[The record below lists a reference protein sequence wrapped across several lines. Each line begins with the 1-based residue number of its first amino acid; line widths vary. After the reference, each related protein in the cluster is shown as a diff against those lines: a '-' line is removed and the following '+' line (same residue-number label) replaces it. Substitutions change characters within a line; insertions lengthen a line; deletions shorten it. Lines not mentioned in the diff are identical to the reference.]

1 MFKEGLLK
9 GKRILVTG
17 GGTGLGKEIATR
29 YLQLGAEV
37 WIAGRRG
44 AVLDSCSKE
53 LTQKYGG
60 TVRTHA
66 VDIRDAQAV
75 DAMVQRIWDEA
86 GPLTGLV
93 NNAAGNFISPT
104 KDLSPNGFNA
114 IANIVFHGSFYVT
127 HAVGKRWIAGGH
139 KGSVISIL
147 VTWVHTG
154 S

>member
-9 GKRILVTG
+9 GKRILITG
-17 GGTGLGKEIATR
+17 GGTGLGKEITTR

-44 AVLDSCSKE
+44 AVLDASAKE
-53 LTQKYGG
+53 LTDKHGG

-86 GPLTGLV
+86 GPRQEAT
-93 NNAAGNFISPT
+93 AMYHR
-104 KDLSPNGFNA
+104 GFSTRKGEVTR
-114 IANIVFHGSFYVT
+114 ANMRR
-127 HAVGKRWIAGGH
+127 K
-139 KGSVISIL
+139 
-147 VTWVHTG
+147 
-154 S
+154 

>member
-9 GKRILVTG
+9 GKRILITG

-44 AVLDSCSKE
+44 AVLESCAKE
-53 LTQKYGG
+53 LTDKHGG

-86 GPLTGLV
+86 GPLTGDR
-93 NNAAGNFISPT
+93 
-104 KDLSPNGFNA
+104 K
-114 IANIVFHGSFYVT
+114 
-127 HAVGKRWIAGGH
+127 
-139 KGSVISIL
+139 SV
-147 VTWVHTG
+147 V
-154 S
+154 

>member
-37 WIAGRRG
+37 WLAGRRG

-53 LTQKYGG
+53 LTDKYGG
-60 TVRTHA
+60 TVKTHS

-75 DAMVQRIWDEA
+75 DAMEIGRAHV
-86 GPLTGLV
+86 
-93 NNAAGNFISPT
+93 
-104 KDLSPNGFNA
+104 
-114 IANIVFHGSFYVT
+114 
-127 HAVGKRWIAGGH
+127 
-139 KGSVISIL
+139 
-147 VTWVHTG
+147 
-154 S
+154 